1 MRSLRLVGLSE
12 DGERVVF
19 VDDAGAEFAC
29 PADDRLRTALRG
41 DRVRLGQLEIQM
53 DSALRPR
60 DIQARIRAGDSP
72 EAVAALAQ
80 VGVERVMPYCL
91 PVLAERQHIAEVAR
105 RSHVRRGSTDGA
117 ARTLSA
123 LVTERLR
130 GRGVD
135 PESAKW
141 DAWRRDDSR
150 WTVSTTYHSGESERT
165 ATFVFDAMGRY
176 SLADDDEAK
185 WITGERQSSSKGPQ
199 PRESG
204 RAGRRRLAAVPAED
218 DLLQLS
224 EEGTDDLTAMV
235 RLVRESGEQ
244 TAAHDQEAAEA
255 SAAAEADDAGAAS
268 GETPDAGSVA
278 PTPGS
283 ADDVAAGVAAEAAVA
298 GARSGRKVRQRRA
311 SVPSWDE
318 IMLGT
323 GPKR

>member
-12 DGERVVF
+12 DGQRVVF

-72 EAVAALAQ
+72 ETVAALAQ

-199 PRESG
+199 PRE
-204 RAGRRRLAAVPAED
+204 AGRRRLAAVPAED
-218 DLLQLS
+218 DLLRLS

-235 RLVRESGEQ
+235 RLVRESGQQ
-244 TAAHDQEAAEA
+244 TTAHDHEAAEV
-255 SAAAEADDAGAAS
+255 STGAETDAGAATS
-268 GETPDAGSVA
+268 VALDAGSA
-278 PTPGS
+278 GPATGS
-283 ADDVAAGVAAEAAVA
+283 SDDVTEGVQAEAAA
-298 GARSGRKVRQRRA
+298 AASRSRRKVRQRRA